1 MAPLDLTPDTLQSMA
16 VALGCGLL
24 MGIER
29 ERRKGQGPSRGLAGV
44 RSFALVALCGALCQL
59 LGPPGLVL
67 VGAVFVG
74 ALAVVSHARSDS
86 GDPGSTTEIAL
97 FLVFLIGVLSM
108 QAPALAAAVSV
119 GATALLAA
127 RETLHHFSRHWL
139 KPSEVHD
146 GLLLA
151 ALVLIALPLV
161 PDRPLWGPTLNPHV
175 TLQLLALLLAIQA
188 LAHLCQRLLAS
199 HQALALAALASGF
212 VSSTATIASH
222 GMAVR
227 EGAQARERAGAG
239 LMSCVATL
247 LQLLLVAAAVQPSWL
262 SLLWAPSLLG
272 AALAAGWAWWLV
284 RGSLDTAAHHGGPAE
299 AETYPASTRL
309 FSLKSAALVASLLTG
324 IQAGVYG
331 LKAWLGEAGLLAGT
345 VLGSLV
351 DLHAT
356 VAAVL
361 TQAGPLQPHAHA
373 GMGAM
378 MLALGVHTLSK
389 TLTAWLSGGTRY
401 ALWLTPGL
409 WLHTAMT
416 AGVLWWLN

>member
-1 MAPLDLTPDTLQSMA
+1 MTPIDLTPDTLQSLA

-29 ERRKGQGPSRGLAGV
+29 ERRKGQGPSRALAGV

-74 ALAVVSHARSDS
+74 ALAVVSHARSDLE
-86 GDPGSTTEIAL
+86 DPGSTTEIAL
-97 FLVFLIGVLSM
+97 FLVFLIGVLSV
-108 QAPALAAAVSV
+108 QAPALAGAVSV
-119 GATALLAA
+119 GVTALLAA

-139 KPSEVHD
+139 SPAEVHD

-188 LAHLCQRLLAS
+188 LAHLSQRLLAS

-272 AALAAGWAWWLV
+272 AALAAAWGWSLV
-284 RGSLDTAAHHGGPAE
+284 RGSHDAAAPHGGQAD
-299 AETYPASTRL
+299 ADPASTRM
-309 FSLKSAALVASLLTG
+309 FSLQGAALVAGLLTG

-331 LKAWLGEAGLLAGT
+331 LKLWLGEAGLLAGT
-345 VLGSLV
+345 VLASLV

-361 TQAGPLQPHAHA
+361 TQAGPLAPHAHA
-373 GMGAM
+373 GMGAL

-401 ALWLTPGL
+401 ALWLIPGL
-409 WLHTAMT
+409 WLHTALT
-416 AGVLWWLN
+416 ASVLWWLN

>member
-1 MAPLDLTPDTLQSMA
+1 MTALNLTPDTLQSLA

-29 ERRKGQGPSRGLAGV
+29 ERRKGQGPSRALAGV

-59 LGPPGLVL
+59 LDPPWLVV
-67 VGAVFVG
+67 VGALFVG
-74 ALAVVSHARSDS
+74 ALAVVSHARSDLE
-86 GDPGSTTEIAL
+86 DPGSTTEIAL
-97 FLVFLIGVLSM
+97 FLVYLIGVLSV
-108 QAPALAAAVSV
+108 QAPALAGAVSV
-119 GATALLAA
+119 GVTALLAA

-139 KPSEVHD
+139 NPAEVHD
-146 GLLLA
+146 GLLLG

-188 LAHLCQRLLAS
+188 LAHLSQRLLAS

-227 EGAQARERAGAG
+227 EGAQARVRAGAG

-262 SLLWAPSLLG
+262 SLLWVPSLLG
-272 AALAAGWAWWLV
+272 AAVAAAWGWWLV
-284 RGSLDTAAHHGGPAE
+284 RGSQTPAAPHGGQEDAD
-299 AETYPASTRL
+299 PASTRM
-309 FSLKSAALVASLLTG
+309 FSLQGAALVAGLLTG

-331 LKAWLGEAGLLAGT
+331 LKVWLGEAGLLAGT

-361 TQAGPLQPHAHA
+361 SQAGLLLPHAHA
-373 GMGAM
+373 GMGAL

-401 ALWLTPGL
+401 ALWLAPGL
-409 WLHTAMT
+409 WLHTALT
-416 AGVLWWLN
+416 ASVLWWLN